1 MGVAVPKVD
10 VERVRTASLSD
21 ADVGA
26 VISDRVV
33 VSVAFQVPQAT
44 GQRVISAM
52 KHVLDI
58 RGLSLSHLIH
68 SPHSQCIISHDHQ
81 QP

>member
-52 KHVLDI
+52 RHLLDTKVLSTP
-58 RGLSLSHLIH
+58 R
-68 SPHSQCIISHDHQ
+68 
-81 QP
+81 